1 MESIGAAWLVSA
13 LAFAVS
19 MSASPGPNNTMLTA
33 SGANFGLRRTVPHM
47 LGISIGFPAM
57 LLAVALGAGELL
69 RAHPLALAVLRWAGA
84 AYLLWLAWRIA
95 TARPATPK
103 DGGEPAEIAG
113 RPFSFLQA
121 VLFQWVNP
129 KAWVIGL
136 AAVLTQTTAIGAAQI
151 AEAVLLALL
160 FLAVT
165 LVTSVFWI
173 LIGVGAAHVLR
184 TPRALRGFNIAMA
197 ALLVASLLPLLWGE

>member
-1 MESIGAAWLVSA
+1 VESIGLAWFISA

-19 MSASPGPNNTMLTA
+19 MSATPGPNNTMLTA

-47 LGISIGFPAM
+47 LGVSIGFPVM
-57 LLAVALGAGELL
+57 LVAVALGAGELL
-69 RAHPLALAVLRWAGA
+69 RAHPVALAVLRWGGA

-95 TARPATPK
+95 TARPATPEG
-103 DGGEPAEIAG
+103 GGEPAG
-113 RPFSFLQA
+113 RPFSFFQA
-121 VLFQWVNP
+121 VLFQWINP

-136 AAVLTQTTAIGAAQI
+136 AAVLTQTTASGAAQI
-151 AEAVLLALL
+151 AEAVLLALM

-165 LVTSVFWI
+165 LITSVFWI

-184 TPRALRGFNIAMA
+184 TPRALRGFNVAMA
-197 ALLVASLLPLLWGE
+197 ALLVASLLPLRWGE